1 MADVRPS
8 GGGFRLGQLQLHGRR
23 GRVRRFEV
31 TSLRVRLG
39 FAALVLVCCFL
50 VNAGLVAPTVARS
63 QLSRAEQVEA
73 LEENRRLA
81 ARFEALAF
89 RYSEVRRLASELDDR
104 LCKIVL
110 AYGVGEPADEG
121 CGEAVDVLEEPAL
134 TLRQGQVVLIESG
147 VEEDVERVAG
157 RIESRLRAAA
167 EFERA
172 APELVELTPSI
183 VPLRGDDFVLV
194 APFGETKNRV
204 TGVVEFHPGIDLAA
218 SEGAPVRATAAGRV
232 TWAGRG
238 AALGRAWVRYGRVVG
253 IRHGDRFITLFGHL
267 DATEVRAGQSVAR
280 GQRIGTVGAT
290 GWSVEP
296 NLHYGVLRRRDDG
309 EYEPVDPRN
318 HVLDYR
324 WRREQGP
331 ASNAPPPGPLPLPAT
346 LRR

>member
-1 MADVRPS
+1 MPERT
-8 GGGFRLGQLQLHGRR
+8 GGGVRLGQLQMHGRR

-31 TSLRVRLG
+31 TSLRLRLG
-39 FAALVLVCCFL
+39 FAALILACAFA
-50 VNAGLVAPTVARS
+50 VNAGLAAPTVARS

-81 ARFEALAF
+81 ARFEALAE
-89 RYSEVRRLASELDDR
+89 RYSEVRRLASELDGR

-110 AYGVGEPADEG
+110 AYGLGGPANEG

-134 TLRQGQVVLIESG
+134 TLRQGQVVLIETG

-157 RIESRLRAAA
+157 RIEDRLRAAV
-167 EFERA
+167 EIERA
-172 APELVELTPSI
+172 EPEIVDLTPSI
-183 VPLRGDDFVLV
+183 VPLGGDDFVLV

-204 TGVVEFHPGIDLAA
+204 TGVEEFHNGIDLAA
-218 SEGAPVRATAAGRV
+218 SAGAPVRATAAGRV
-232 TWAGRG
+232 TYAGRG
-238 AALGRAWVRYGRVVG
+238 AALGRAWIRYGRIVG
-253 IRHGDRFITLFGHL
+253 IRHGDRFVTLFGHL
-267 DATEVRAGQSVAR
+267 DATEVRPGESVER

-296 NLHYGVLRRRDDG
+296 NLHYGVLRRRGDG
-309 EYEPVDPRN
+309 SYEPVDPRN

-324 WRREQGP
+324 WRQERFI
-331 ASNAPPPGPLPLPAT
+331 ASNVAPAPPLTLPAT